1 MARWVLP
8 VVLVAMIATAVGAL
22 VARQIYAEPETSPSV
37 VLPSDHPLPPGEQPG
52 DPTVAGTSDAAE
64 HPLYETV
71 RALLQT
77 YFDAIN
83 NRRYDQ
89 WRTVVTKNLAK
100 ISPEKWRADFGS
112 TKDGSIVVRRI
123 ENGPVNTARV
133 LLSFTSVQD
142 LEHAP
147 YELPE
152 KCIHWRLVLPFT
164 VEDGTWKLD
173 TGVTNL
179 ASQHEACEVP

>member
-22 VARQIYAEPETSPSV
+22 VARQIYAEPATSPSV

-52 DPTVAGTSDAAE
+52 DPTVAGTPDATE

-83 NRRYDQ
+83 NKRYDQ
-89 WRTVVTKNLAK
+89 WRTVASKNLAK
-100 ISPEKWRADFGS
+100 VSAEKWQADYRS
-112 TKDGSIVVRRI
+112 TKDGSIVLRRI
-123 ENGPVNTARV
+123 ETGPANSARV
-133 LLSFTSVQD
+133 LVSFTSVQELD
-142 LEHAP
+142 NAP
-147 YELPE
+147 YELPA
-152 KCIHWRLVLPFT
+152 KCIRWRLVLPFT
-164 VEDGTWKLD
+164 VEDGAWKLD
-173 TGVTNL
+173 TGLTNV
-179 ASQHEACEVP
+179 ASQHDTC

>member
-37 VLPSDHPLPPGEQPG
+37 VLPSDHPLPPNEQPG
-52 DPTVAGTSDAAE
+52 DTTVAGTSDATE

-71 RALLQT
+71 RQLLQT

-83 NRRYDQ
+83 DRRYEQ
-89 WRTVVTKNLAK
+89 WRTVVTRNLGK
-100 ISPEKWRADFGS
+100 IPEEKWRADYRS
-112 TKDGSIVVRRI
+112 SKDGSIVVRRI
-123 ENGPVNTARV
+123 ETGPPNTARV
-133 LLSFTSVQD
+133 LVSFTSVQD

-147 YELPE
+147 YELPAE
-152 KCIHWRLVLPFT
+152 CIHWRLVLPFT

-173 TGVTNL
+173 TGMTNV
-179 ASQHEACEVP
+179 ASQHEAC